1 MFIIIVPRNI
11 VSKVIEEMER
21 SGRYKLCEEIEGYK
35 DNNVGLMFYEVEE
48 NKEMKKTF
56 SITRKGL
63 DTKKL
68 DKKINQ
74 FKAEVGY
81 DPYIFMN
88 EESLDEFNI
97 GVGILAKYC
106 GYKVFRDDTKEFGE
120 VELR

>member
-1 MFIIIVPRNI
+1 MLIIVPRDN
-11 VSKVIEEMER
+11 VSNVVEEMER
-21 SGRYKLCEEIEGYK
+21 GGRYKVCEEIEGYK

-48 NKEMKKTF
+48 NEEMKKTF

-63 DTKKL
+63 DTRKL
-68 DKKINQ
+68 DKKIDQ
-74 FKAEVGY
+74 FKTEEGY

-88 EESLDEFNI
+88 EESLDEFNT

-106 GYKVFRDDTKEFGE
+106 GYKVFRDNTKEFGE